1 MPMRSVDKYVYP
13 GTSILIN
20 KFDCHN
26 AEILRKI
33 EILSTGG
40 NLAYLQLHPV
50 EGKFDFQHLKDI
62 HYFIF
67 QDLFD
72 WAGQIREIDIGK
84 GNLFCRAR
92 FINDYA
98 ETVFADFFSS
108 CYKYRNN
115 RKRYIEIFSSHYAD
129 LNALHPFREGN
140 GRTQREFA
148 RELCLKCGYVFDLTQ
163 TTHNEMLSASIKS
176 FNHGDNSEFI
186 SIFDNCIIPIEEYK
200 DYQSKLTTELL
211 ILSKDDLN

>member
-1 MPMRSVDKYVYP
+1 MHVKV
-13 GTSILIN
+13 
-20 KFDCHN
+20 
-26 AEILRKI
+26 
-33 EILSTGG
+33 
-40 NLAYLQLHPV
+40 
-50 EGKFDFQHLKDI
+50 
-62 HYFIF
+62 
-67 QDLFD
+67 
-72 WAGQIREIDIGK
+72 
-84 GNLFCRAR
+84 
-92 FINDYA
+92 
-98 ETVFADFFSS
+98 
-108 CYKYRNN
+108 
-115 RKRYIEIFSSHYAD
+115 
-129 LNALHPFREGN
+129 EGN